1 MATFNGQ
8 LNMMDL
14 ITNQENDELTGLIED
29 VPVYAP
35 EFAQVPVET
44 REGTTYKLVQRVAL
58 PAAQFRAVNQGQGTQ
73 KSVYKQTVKEM
84 FPIDVYLAVDRIIIQ
99 ADDESAGGDLLTKE
113 AQGALQSAILTIG
126 AQFYYGTGNDPLGF
140 QGLRQQMTNNLAAG
154 GTTNTTTA
162 YLVWL
167 HPWGVKFTVG
177 RKGQIGLDPWN
188 LFPFIAPVPGTTGAS
203 YIMAY
208 QTNLSCWIGLTVGS
222 NYSVYGVTGLSGP
235 GVTTYT
241 LTDRLG
247 IQLVSYVPL
256 TRRQGLMWFMN
267 RNAHAQLVQSRMT
280 VNVSGAY
287 NGGLPFS
294 TQKIES
300 GADAGVYPDGGMLAG
315 YPICVTDSVSNTE
328 TNG

>member
-1 MATFNGQ
+1 
-8 LNMMDL
+8 
-14 ITNQENDELTGLIED
+14 
-29 VPVYAP
+29 
-35 EFAQVPVET
+35 
-44 REGTTYKLVQRVAL
+44 
-58 PAAQFRAVNQGQGTQ
+58 
-73 KSVYKQTVKEM
+73 
-84 FPIDVYLAVDRIIIQ
+84 
-99 ADDESAGGDLLTKE
+99 
-113 AQGALQSAILTIG
+113 
-126 AQFYYGTGNDPLGF
+126 
-140 QGLRQQMTNNLAAG
+140 
-154 GTTNTTTA
+154 
-162 YLVWL
+162 
-167 HPWGVKFTVG
+167 
-177 RKGQIGLDPWN
+177 
-188 LFPFIAPVPGTTGAS
+188 
-203 YIMAY
+203 MAY